1 MSRPVTPTTTPTPSG
16 PAGAPGRSPKLTAAV
31 AAALG
36 LSLVVFLL
44 WPLADGVRG
53 AFVDASGHVTFAYMA
68 MVFRNPLYR
77 EGFVN
82 ALEIAL
88 ASTLLAAF
96 IGTTA
101 AVLLDRFEFRGR
113 RLFAAL
119 VPLPLMVPPFVG
131 AVGIKQ
137 LLGNRGALNALL
149 AHLHLGDPNHPVDW
163 LREGRFATVVAL
175 TALHLYPIVYF
186 NVQAALG
193 GLNVELEEAAASLG
207 CHGLRRFRK
216 ITLPLLGPSLFAATS
231 IVFIW
236 GLTELGVPLMC
247 DYTRVT
253 SVQIFSGLK
262 DISRN
267 PFVFGLVVVVLVA
280 TVTIYAAARGLVGR
294 ARVAGATKGVRLRHR
309 APLGRLAGVGVVLVM
324 STFVGAAALPNVSV
338 VLVAFARDWYGTVL
352 PSAFTL
358 DHVRAAVGHDMV
370 VPSIGNSLR
379 YVTLSTAFDLVF
391 GTAIAYLV
399 VRTTSR
405 LARAIDVAA
414 MLPLAVPGLV
424 MAFGYLS
431 ITREGRPLAFL
442 NPVRDPTALLVI
454 AYAVRRLPFVVR
466 SAAAGLTQVSVTLE
480 EAAASLGAAA
490 HRVFARVTLP
500 LLARHLLAGGIFA
513 FALSMLEVSDS
524 LILAQRQATYP
535 ITKAIFELYAL
546 LGNGHQVAAALGL
559 WAMLFL
565 IAAVAFARSVLG
577 RRGGGL
583 FRF

>member
-1 MSRPVTPTTTPTPSG
+1 MRD
-16 PAGAPGRSPKLTAAV
+16 AGPGRSRALTAAV
-31 AAALG
+31 STTLG
-36 LSLVVFLL
+36 VLLGVFLV
-44 WPLADGVRG
+44 WPLVDGVRG
-53 AFVDASGHVTFAYMA
+53 AFIDGAGHATFAYMA
-68 MVFRNPLYR
+68 TVFRNPLYR
-77 EGFVN
+77 EGFAN
-82 ALEIAL
+82 ALALAL
-88 ASTLLAAF
+88 ASTLIAAVV
-96 IGTTA
+96 GTTA
-101 AVLLDRFEFRGR
+101 AVLLHRFEFPGR
-113 RLFAAL
+113 RAFAAL

-131 AVGIKQ
+131 AVGVKQ
-137 LLGNRGALNALL
+137 LLGTQGAFNALL
-149 AHLHLGDPNHPVDW
+149 GHLGVIDPHHPIDW
-163 LREGRFATVVAL
+163 LRQGRFATVVAL

-186 NVQAALG
+186 NVQAALA

-207 CHGLRRFRK
+207 CRGLRRFRK
-216 ITLPLLGPSLFAATS
+216 ITLPLVGPSLFAATS

-262 DISRN
+262 DLGRN
-267 PFVFGLVVVVLVA
+267 PFVFGLVVVVLAA
-280 TVTIYAAARGLVGR
+280 TVTIYAAARWLAGR
-294 ARVAGATKGVRLRHR
+294 ARIAGATKGQRRR
-309 APLGRLAGVGVVLVM
+309 PAAPLGPLAGWGVALVM
-324 STFVGAAALPNVSV
+324 AAFVGTAALPNVSV
-338 VLVAFARDWYGTVL
+338 MLVAFARDWYGTVL
-352 PSAFTL
+352 PAGLTL

-379 YVTLSTAFDLVF
+379 YVTLSTGFDLIV
-391 GTAIAYLV
+391 GTAIAWLV
-399 VRTTSR
+399 VRTPSR

-431 ITREGRPLAFL
+431 ISREGHALAFL

-466 SAAAGLTQVSVTLE
+466 SAAAGLTQVSLTLE
-480 EAAASLGAAA
+480 QAAASLGAGAR
-490 HRVFARVTLP
+490 RVFTRVTLP
-500 LLARHLLAGGIFA
+500 LLAPHLLAGGIFA

-546 LGNGHQVAAALGL
+546 LGDGHQVAAALGL

-565 IAAVAFARSVLG
+565 IAAVAFARVVLG
-577 RRGGGL
+577 RRDGGL
-583 FRF
+583 FRL

>member
-1 MSRPVTPTTTPTPSG
+1 VRRAEGAAKPRGLGVVGAVPS
-16 PAGAPGRSPKLTAAV
+16 TAAV
-31 AAALG
+31 ATGLAALLG
-36 LSLVVFLL
+36 FFLI

-53 AFVDASGHVTFAYMA
+53 AFVDGSGHATLAYMA

-82 ALEIAL
+82 ALELAL
-88 ASTLLAAF
+88 GSTLIAAF
-96 IGTTA
+96 IGTIS
-101 AVLLDRFEFRGR
+101 AVLLHRYEFPGR
-113 RLFAAL
+113 RLFGAL

-131 AVGIKQ
+131 AVGVKQ
-137 LLGNRGALNALL
+137 LLGTEGALNALL
-149 AHLHLGDPNHPVDW
+149 ARLGVGDPLHPVDW
-163 LREGRFATVVAL
+163 LRQGRFATVVAL

-186 NVQAALG
+186 NVQAALAG
-193 GLNVELEEAAASLG
+193 MNVELEEAAASLG
-207 CHGLRRFRK
+207 CRGLRRFRK

-262 DISRN
+262 DLQRN

-280 TVTIYAAARGLVGR
+280 TVTIYAAARALVGQH
-294 ARVAGATKGVRLRHR
+294 RVAGATKGARHR
-309 APLGRLAGVGVVLVM
+309 HRTPLRPLAAAGVAAVM
-324 STFVGAAALPNVSV
+324 AAFVGVAALPNVSV

-352 PSAFTL
+352 PAGLTL

-379 YVTLSTAFDLVF
+379 YVTLSTGFDLVV

-399 VRTTSR
+399 VRRPSR

-414 MLPLAVPGLV
+414 MLPLAIPGLV

-431 ITREGRPLAFL
+431 ISREGHPLSFL

-454 AYAVRRLPFVVR
+454 AYAVRRLPFIVR
-466 SAAAGLTQVSVTLE
+466 SAAAGLTQVSVALE
-480 EAAASLGAAA
+480 EAAASLGAGAR
-490 HRVFARVTLP
+490 RVFSRVTLP
-500 LLARHLLAGGIFA
+500 LLGPHLLAGGIFA

-546 LGNGHQVAAALGL
+546 LGDGHQVAAALGL

-565 IAAVAFARSVLG
+565 AASIAFARIVLG
-577 RRGGGL
+577 RREGGL
-583 FRF
+583 FRL